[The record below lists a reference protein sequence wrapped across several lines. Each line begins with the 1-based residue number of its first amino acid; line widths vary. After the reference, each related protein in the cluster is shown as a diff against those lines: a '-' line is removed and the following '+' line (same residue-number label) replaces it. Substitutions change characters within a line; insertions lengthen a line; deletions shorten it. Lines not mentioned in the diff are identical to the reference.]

1 VTFGARGPANAEAL
15 AALETDVLAG
25 FAGLERDTD
34 SFGILPNTIAVIS
47 ASGRRR
53 RTWCGLPVALRRR
66 DSCPERRPRRSPRR
80 A

>member
-47 ASGRRR
+47 ASGRRW
-53 RTWCGLPVALRRR
+53 RTWCGLPGGT
-66 DSCPERRPRRSPRR
+66 PTP
-80 A
+80 

>member
-1 VTFGARGPANAEAL
+1 MTWELRGPANAEEL

-47 ASGRRR
+47 ASGRGWRSCAVR
-53 RTWCGLPVALRRR
+53 PGHSAAVIPVLRVGRGRLRRR
-66 DSCPERRPRRSPRR
+66 